1 MAIRNFDTGKVSTE
15 LSHHG
20 FRRAGDYGFNFH
32 APLQQNLSFFLEGQ
46 PYRLTEG
53 RLMMVHHGTIDLELD
68 LEEHHM
74 QAGDIAFAMPN
85 SLAMVNRLSMDC
97 VISIVTFS
105 RMPTVDGRQECFMA
119 RCDEGTQMRIEK
131 YIDLITIQAKRGDV
145 CINIVS
151 PLFDSLILDVQSLS
165 SEITPAQKES
175 FMHRF
180 LQLLSQ
186 EGRVKHPIDFYADR
200 LCVTAGCVSTM
211 VKRHSGM
218 TVLQWIDRALVREA
232 KVLLHHTKM
241 PVAEVAETLGFATP
255 SFFIRFFRQ
264 QTGTTPLQFRKK
276 A

>member
-20 FRRAGDYGFNFH
+20 FRRAGGYGFNFH
-32 APLQQNLSFFLEGQ
+32 AQLQQNLSFFLEGQ

-53 RLMMVHHGTIDLELD
+53 RILMVHRGTIDLELD
-68 LEEHHM
+68 LEEYHLEP
-74 QAGDIAFAMPN
+74 GDIALAIPG
-85 SLAMVNRLSMDC
+85 SLAIVNRLGCDC
-97 VISIVTFS
+97 VVSLVTFTQ
-105 RMPTVDGRQECFMA
+105 MPTGDGRQECFMA

-131 YIDLITIQAKRGDV
+131 YIDLITIQVKRGDV
-145 CINIVS
+145 CTDIVAR
-151 PLFDSLILDVQSLS
+151 LFDSLILDVQSLS
-165 SEITPAQKES
+165 TETSPAQKES

-200 LCVTAGCVSTM
+200 LCVTAGYVSTM

-218 TVLQWIDRALVREA
+218 TALQWIDRALVREA

-264 QTGTTPLQFRKK
+264 QTGTTPLQFRKRV
-276 A
+276 

>member
-46 PYRLTEG
+46 PYRLAEG
-53 RLMMVHHGTIDLELD
+53 RILMVHRGTIDLELD
-68 LEEHHM
+68 LEEYHLEP
-74 QAGDIAFAMPN
+74 GDIALAIPG
-85 SLAMVNRLSMDC
+85 SLAIVNRLGCDC
-97 VISIVTFS
+97 VVSLVTFTQ
-105 RMPTVDGRQECFMA
+105 MPTGDGRQECFMA
-119 RCDEGTQMRIEK
+119 RCDEGTQLRIEK
-131 YIDLITIQAKRGDV
+131 YIDLITLQAKRGDAPTD
-145 CINIVS
+145 IVAR
-151 PLFDSLILDVQSLS
+151 LFDSLILDVQSLS
-165 SEITPAQKES
+165 SVSAPAQKES

-180 LQLLSQ
+180 LQLLTQ

-200 LCVTAGCVSTM
+200 LCVTAGYVSTM

-218 TVLQWIDRALVREA
+218 TALQWIDRALVREA
-232 KVLLHHTKM
+232 KVLLHHTQM

-264 QTGTTPLQFRKK
+264 QTGITPLQFRKH

>member
-1 MAIRNFDTGKVSTE
+1 MATRNFDTGEMSTE

-46 PYRLTEG
+46 PYRLAEG
-53 RLMMVHHGTIDLELD
+53 RILMVHRGTIDLELD
-68 LEEHHM
+68 LEEYHLEP
-74 QAGDIAFAMPN
+74 GDIALAIPG
-85 SLAMVNRLSMDC
+85 SLAIVNRLGCDC
-97 VISIVTFS
+97 VVSLVTFS

-119 RCDEGTQMRIEK
+119 RCDEDTQMRIEK
-131 YIDLITIQAKRGDV
+131 YIDLITIQAKRGVICTD
-145 CINIVS
+145 IVS
-151 PLFDSLILDVQSLS
+151 RLFDSLILDVQSLS

-200 LCVTAGCVSTM
+200 LCVTAGYVSTM

-218 TVLQWIDRALVREA
+218 TALQWIDRALVREA

-264 QTGTTPLQFRKK
+264 QTGTTPLQFRKRV
-276 A
+276 

>member
-1 MAIRNFDTGKVSTE
+1 MAIRNLDTEKMSTE

-32 APLQQNLSFFLEGQ
+32 ASLQKGLSFFLEGQ
-46 PYRLTEG
+46 PYRLKEG
-53 RLMMVHHGTIDLELD
+53 RLLIVHQGSIDLELD

-74 QAGDIAFAMPN
+74 QAGDIALAIPD
-85 SLAMVNRLSMDC
+85 SLAMVNVLDVDS
-97 VISIVTFS
+97 VISIVTF
-105 RMPTVDGRQECFMA
+105 RQIPLANGRQECFVA
-119 RCDEGTQMRIEK
+119 HCDEATLLRIEK
-131 YIDLITIQAKRGDV
+131 YIDLITMQSKRCDEYPD
-145 CINIVS
+145 IVS
-151 PLFDSLILDVQSLS
+151 RLFDSLILDMQSLCPEAVRS
-165 SEITPAQKES
+165 QGNT

-180 LQLLSQ
+180 LKILSQ
-186 EGRVKHPIDFYADR
+186 EGRVKHPIDFYADH
-200 LCVTAGCVSTM
+200 LCVTTGYVSSM

-218 TVLQWIDRALVREA
+218 TALQWIDRALVREA

-241 PVAEVAETLGFATP
+241 PVAEVAETLGFSTP

>member
-1 MAIRNFDTGKVSTE
+1 
-15 LSHHG
+15 
-20 FRRAGDYGFNFH
+20 
-32 APLQQNLSFFLEGQ
+32 LQQNLSFFLEGQ

-53 RLMMVHHGTIDLELD
+53 RLLMVHHGTIDLELD

-74 QAGDIAFAMPN
+74 QVGDIAFAMPN

-105 RMPTVDGRQECFMA
+105 RMPTVNGRQECFMA

-131 YIDLITIQAKRGDV
+131 YIDLITLQAKRGDAPTD
-145 CINIVS
+145 IVAR
-151 PLFDSLILDVQSLS
+151 LFDSLILDVQSLS
-165 SEITPAQKES
+165 SVSAPAQKES

-180 LQLLSQ
+180 MQLLTQ

-200 LCVTAGCVSTM
+200 LCVTAGYVSTM

-218 TVLQWIDRALVREA
+218 TALQWIDRALVREA
-232 KVLLHHTKM
+232 KVLLHHTQM

-264 QTGTTPLQFRKK
+264 QTGTTPLQYRKQ